1 MTTADIYELS
11 MSYSYLHC
19 VAGEKMLN
27 RQVKRVL
34 FYTGANAEQ
43 VRPGDLL
50 IIRETFWNTYGR
62 ENFLSNLQ
70 DILIAGIL
78 LHHRCCSGEFFYYY
92 AQSLKQLNHPV
103 LVYDCPDSERL
114 LQALQIALDGPDFY
128 GSHILK
134 TFQGTIKKPAYGK
147 AEQKSYLDC
156 LEQLLNKTAVFIPKD
171 ESQRTKM
178 DAISDEFVSWIQS
191 VVAAPDFKLPSF
203 HWYEDKCLCI
213 SPVRTARVTLGYL
226 VIFGEPDGDTYYRRA
241 LELLLDFLLPELALC
256 MLAVLEQALP
266 QKQEPAQLLRNIFF
280 GAKQDKIAVMQAAG
294 GRFQMARIAV
304 ALADEGDCE
313 EDRWAVQQQF
323 YKYLCDNA
331 QVVFD
336 SVVIL
341 NHRWCILGLRDARVS
356 SGLMKEAILDAVSQF
371 HGNSACHFA
380 VSSVAADLSEIGRIK
395 GEAEAAMRFG
405 KVFDPDLQIYFY
417 DNYMIYHLFSR
428 SIDNPVMIKLYEDVI
443 KRVTIYD
450 AEHKTSLIETLRELV
465 LSDFNMQVTA
475 KRLFIHRNTLYRRI
489 EKLEE
494 LLGLDFQ
501 SSRNDLI
508 LQIAVRL
515 QQLFN

>member
-1 MTTADIYELS
+1 MQT
-11 MSYSYLHC
+11 HW
-19 VAGEKMLN
+19 K
-27 RQVKRVL
+27 
-34 FYTGANAEQ
+34 
-43 VRPGDLL
+43 LL
-50 IIRETFWNTYGR
+50 L
-62 ENFLSNLQ
+62 LSNDDVISLGSQNMHEALEDIEQTFSLLSRGEAFSPAKAAMGFGKTLQ
-70 DILIAGIL
+70 DEATMGRI
-78 LHHRCCSGEFFYYY
+78 
-92 AQSLKQLNHPV
+92 N
-103 LVYDCPDSERL
+103 
-114 LQALQIALDGPDFY
+114 
-128 GSHILK
+128 
-134 TFQGTIKKPAYGK
+134 
-147 AEQKSYLDC
+147 
-156 LEQLLNKTAVFIPKD
+156 
-171 ESQRTKM
+171 
-178 DAISDEFVSWIQS
+178 
-191 VVAAPDFKLPSF
+191 
-203 HWYEDKCLCI
+203 
-213 SPVRTARVTLGYL
+213 
-226 VIFGEPDGDTYYRRA
+226 
-241 LELLLDFLLPELALC
+241 
-256 MLAVLEQALP
+256 ALP
-266 QKQEPAQLLRNIFF
+266 
-280 GAKQDKIAVMQAAG
+280 GYVG

-494 LLGLDFQ
+494 LLDLTPGSVTLLGLMNDSAQ
-501 SSRNDLI
+501 RVKLLMDRELLQEPYMGCHPCINTSSIRLSTRDVLEKFLPAVNHMPVFLDLS
-508 LQIAVRL
+508 A
-515 QQLFN
+515 